1 MRSVASLPSR
11 SLTFADGAERTY
23 QVTLAALQRPWSV
36 VAVLDALKATAMVLI
51 GVAPSE
57 AAAWVAASL
66 ALDIVLQQL
75 YRRWLAQSERRPGS
89 SGQLR
94 LGICSAL
101 RQAMWMNAPLLT
113 LLAVRSAPA
122 YAFLAIEAAT
132 LTMVAASVGWA
143 SRGVW
148 IGTMSAVVLAV
159 ALPGALTPGVSL
171 GARAGLGVAL
181 LVFIVANAFV
191 WLAIR
196 KLIADSAAERD
207 RSAAMTRALQ
217 EALARSEAA
226 ERRAEEARAQ
236 AEAANQAKSQFLA
249 NMSHEIRT
257 PMNGVIGM
265 NELLLRTELTSD
277 QRGYAGAV
285 KTSADALLD
294 IINDILDVSK
304 LEAGKVELE
313 AIDFCLANLVEDVVE
328 LLAPRAREKGL
339 ELACHVDAAAGQPF
353 RGDPA
358 RLRQILLN
366 LTGNAIKF
374 TGVGHVAVR
383 ARGTAEP
390 DGTTRLRLEVH
401 DTGIGVT
408 DEQKERLF
416 QNFQQAD
423 SSTTRRYGGTGLGLA
438 ISRQIVGLMNGRIGI
453 ADGEGGGSVF
463 WLELTLCA
471 GEAPRAA
478 PIPLRSLVGLKV
490 LVVDDLAINRT
501 IFREQLEQEGAVV
514 AEADGGEDCLRRLA
528 RAQAGRKPFD
538 VVLLDHQM
546 PGMPGDEVV
555 ARIRTHEAWSQPK
568 IVMASSIG
576 APPDG
581 DVEYDAFLTKP
592 VRRSVLLAQLGAVAS
607 GDAAYSAPSVTPAAL
622 QLETAL
628 AAEARVLLA
637 EDNAVNTLL
646 ATTILRQLGFSV
658 DCVKTGREAVDAA
671 AHGAFDL
678 ILMDVHMPEMD
689 GIEATQL
696 IRKLPGPT
704 GSIPIIAMTAD
715 AMKSD
720 MEACLAA
727 GMSDFVSKPLN
738 LEAFLAALD
747 RAFEDD
753 QPSMAA

>member
-1 MRSVASLPSR
+1 MS
-11 SLTFADGAERTY
+11 SLTSASSRPLIFADGAERTY
-23 QVTLAALQRPWSV
+23 QVTLAAMQRPWSA
-36 VAVLDALKATAMVLI
+36 VAVLDALKAAAMVLI
-51 GVAPSE
+51 GVAAPE
-57 AAAWVAASL
+57 AAAWFAMSVV
-66 ALDIVLQQL
+66 LDIVLQQL
-75 YRRWLAQSERRPGS
+75 YRRWLVQSERQPGS

-101 RQAMWMNAPLLT
+101 RQAMWMGAPLLT

-122 YAFLAIEAAT
+122 YAFLALEAAT

-148 IGTMSAVVLAV
+148 TGAMSAVVLAV
-159 ALPGALTPGVSL
+159 ALPGALAPGVSL
-171 GARAGLGVAL
+171 AARAGVCVAL
-181 LVFIVANAFV
+181 LVFIAANAFV

-196 KLIADSAAERD
+196 KLIADSATERD
-207 RSAAMTRALQ
+207 RSAAMTQALQ
-217 EALARSEAA
+217 EALARSKAA

-294 IINDILDVSK
+294 IINDILDISK

-313 AIDFCLANLVEDVVE
+313 AIDFCLPTLVEDVVE

-339 ELACHVDAAAGQPF
+339 ELACHVDQAASRPF

-374 TGVGHVAVR
+374 TSVGHVALR
-383 ARGTAEP
+383 ARGAAGP
-390 DGTTRLRLEVH
+390 DGSTRLRLEVH

-408 DEQKERLF
+408 DEQKTRLF
-416 QNFQQAD
+416 QNFEQAD
-423 SSTTRRYGGTGLGLA
+423 NSTTRRYGGTGLGLA
-438 ISRQIVGLMNGRIGI
+438 ISRQLVELMGGRIGI
-453 ADGEGGGSVF
+453 ADGEGGGSIF
-463 WLELTLCA
+463 WLELTLCS
-471 GEAPRAA
+471 GEAPQAV
-478 PIPLRSLVGLKV
+478 PVPLRSLVGLKV
-490 LVVDDLAINRT
+490 LVVDDLAINRV

-514 AEADGGEDCLRRLA
+514 SEADGGEDCLRRLA
-528 RAQAGRKPFD
+528 RAHASRAPFD

-546 PGMPGDEVV
+546 PGFSGDEVV
-555 ARIRTHEAWSQPK
+555 TRIRSHQAWSQPK
-568 IVMASSIG
+568 IVMASSVG
-576 APPDG
+576 APPHG
-581 DVEYDAFLTKP
+581 AVGYDAFLTKP

-607 GDAAYSAPSVTPAAL
+607 GEAAPPATSTKPEALRLQTAP
-622 QLETAL
+622 

-658 DCVKTGREAVDAA
+658 DCVQTGREAVDAA
-671 AHGAFDL
+671 AQGGFDL

-696 IRKLPGPT
+696 IRKLPEPT

-720 MEACLAA
+720 VEACLAA

-738 LEAFLAALD
+738 LEAFIAALD
-747 RAFEDD
+747 RAAQHD

>member
-1 MRSVASLPSR
+1 MSSLASSPSR
-11 SLTFADGAERTY
+11 VVTFADGAERTY
-23 QVTLAALQRPWSV
+23 QVTLAGLQRPWSA
-36 VAVLDALKATAMVLI
+36 VAALDALKATAMVLI
-51 GVAPSE
+51 GVAPLE
-57 AAAWVAASL
+57 AFAWFAASVV
-66 ALDIVLQQL
+66 LDIGLQQL
-75 YRRWLAQSERRPGS
+75 YRRWLTQSEQQSGS

-101 RQAMWMNAPLLT
+101 RQAMWMGAPLLT

-122 YAFLAIEAAT
+122 YAFLAIESAT

-148 IGTMSAVVLAV
+148 IGAMSAVVLAV
-159 ALPGALTPGVSL
+159 AFSGALTPGVSL
-171 GARAGLGVAL
+171 VARSGLGVAL
-181 LVFIVANAFV
+181 LVFIIANAYV

-226 ERRAEEARAQ
+226 EQRAEEARAQ
-236 AEAANQAKSQFLA
+236 AEAANRAKSQFLA

-313 AIDFCLANLVEDVVE
+313 AIDFCLASLVEDVVE
-328 LLAPRAREKGL
+328 LLAPRAREKGI
-339 ELACHVDAAAGQPF
+339 ELASHVDAAASQPF

-374 TGVGHVAVR
+374 TSVGHVAVR
-383 ARGTAEP
+383 ARGTAGP

-408 DEQKERLF
+408 DEQKGRLF
-416 QNFQQAD
+416 QTFQQAD

-438 ISRQIVGLMNGRIGI
+438 ISRQLVELMDGRIGI
-453 ADGEGGGSVF
+453 ADGDSGGSVF

-471 GEAPRAA
+471 GEAPRTA

-514 AEADGGEDCLRRLA
+514 SEADRGEDCLRRLA
-528 RAQAGRKPFD
+528 RAHADRKPFE

-546 PGMPGDEVV
+546 PDMAGDEVV
-555 ARIRTHEAWSQPK
+555 VRIRSNAAWDQLK
-568 IVMASSIG
+568 IVMASSVG

-581 DVEYDAFLTKP
+581 DVKYDAFLTKP
-592 VRRSVLLAQLGAVAS
+592 VRRSILLAQLGAVAS
-607 GDAAYSAPSVTPAAL
+607 GDPALPTPSLAPAAL
-622 QLETAL
+622 QLETAV

-637 EDNAVNTLL
+637 EDNPVNILL

-671 AHGAFDL
+671 THGAFDL

-689 GIEATQL
+689 GIEATQI

-704 GSIPIIAMTAD
+704 GSTPIIAMTAD
-715 AMKSD
+715 AMQSD
-720 MEACLAA
+720 MDACLSA

-738 LEAFLAALD
+738 LEAFLAALERALKDD
-747 RAFEDD
+747 R
-753 QPSMAA
+753 PSMAA